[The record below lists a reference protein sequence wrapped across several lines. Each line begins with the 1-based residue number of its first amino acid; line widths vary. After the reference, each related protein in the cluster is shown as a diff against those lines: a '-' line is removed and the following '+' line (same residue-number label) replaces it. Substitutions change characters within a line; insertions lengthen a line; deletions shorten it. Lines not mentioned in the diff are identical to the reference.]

1 MVNVQCFTKKG
12 LYHKKKGEESQDA
25 IIVYNEQNGLTV
37 AAVCDGASF
46 SAYSG
51 TAARVVAKSI
61 SKYLCDNFE
70 KLLIM
75 NRQDMQMLLAK
86 EIENLLL
93 HEATELGIDAK
104 LLATTICAVAI
115 DDSGRWVGAHLGDGN
130 LLWKRE
136 KVIIFNIYPDRKIL

>member
-1 MVNVQCFTKKG
+1 MFSVLRKRIISQE
-12 LYHKKKGEESQDA
+12 KGEESQDA

-75 NRQDMQMLLAK
+75 NRQDMQMLLTN